1 MSLTGGK
8 IICSLAALPT
18 WGLGRLFLRDD
29 SKLHGIETE
38 KKLFQ
43 TEHPEWKK
51 TAGKM
56 VESGVGVD
64 IFIAAAGGLYMDIA
78 TTGKVVT
85 NSFQRIG

>member
-8 IICSLAALPT
+8 IISSLSTLPT
-18 WGLGRLFLRDD
+18 WGLGRLFLRDNAN
-29 SKLHGIETE
+29 LHGIETE

-64 IFIAAAGGLYMDIA
+64 IFVAAAGGGYMDIA
-78 TTGKVVT
+78 TVGRLWP
-85 NSFQRIG
+85 NLI